1 MGITEVSF
9 RRPLP
14 TIEIHLNSDSPKLC
28 GPAVIVAGP
37 RAASGSEVTKIMPQ
51 EPGKSR
57 RQGVR
62 LAYSERERE
71 SLENGNGVFAS
82 GLCAVVRCCLTLC
95 FVYWLRHAYLCLRLL
110 LQLSL
115 PLFPN
120 GLPQLKGQD
129 VFRYRTRT
137 YVWKH
142 CLEALAV

>member
-71 SLENGNGVFAS
+71 RVLRMVMVY
-82 GLCAVVRCCLTLC
+82 LRVVCA
-95 FVYWLRHAYLCLRLL
+95 LL
-110 LQLSL
+110 L
-115 PLFPN
+115 
-120 GLPQLKGQD
+120 D
-129 VFRYRTRT
+129 V
-137 YVWKH
+137 V
-142 CLEALAV
+142 